1 MYAAKIIEAEKLSN
15 KGRADL
21 QNEIFVL
28 QHLKKHKNA
37 ITLFDFFQE
46 STSIY
51 LITECV
57 LGGEL
62 FDRIAS
68 KEVYTEIE
76 ARNTC
81 RSLLSVLAHL
91 DLYNIVHRDLKPEN
105 VLLVSKDDD
114 ADIKLIDFGFA
125 KMMKDGQYLTTQCG
139 TPTYVSPE
147 ILNGIPY
154 GTKSDMW
161 SFGVIMYTVLFG
173 YPPFLAQD
181 QRKLF
186 EMIKGGIVEYD
197 DGISSEAKSLLMG
210 LLNIDPKRRL
220 SASEASQ
227 SPWIVCG
234 DDGLLGQELDL
245 KKFCT
250 YNAKRKLRSAVLS
263 VSLV

>member
-1 MYAAKIIEAEKLSN
+1 MYAAKIIEAEKLRN
-15 KGRADL
+15 EDRTDL

-28 QHLKKHKNA
+28 RHLKKHKNA
-37 ITLFDFFQE
+37 ITLFDFFQD
-46 STSIY
+46 STNIY

-81 RSLLSVLAHL
+81 KSLLSILAHL
-91 DLYNIVHRDLKPEN
+91 DLHNIVHRDIKPEN
-105 VLLVSKDDD
+105 ILLLSKDDD
-114 ADIKLIDFGFA
+114 ADIKLADFGFA

-139 TPTYVSPE
+139 TPTYVAPE
-147 ILNGIPY
+147 ILSGIPY

-161 SFGVIMYTVLFG
+161 SFGVIMYTLLFG

-181 QRKLF
+181 QKKLF
-186 EMIKGGIVEYD
+186 EIIKGGVVEYD
-197 DGISSEAKSLLMG
+197 DGISPEAKRLLMG
-210 LLNIDPKRRL
+210 MLNIDPKRRL
-220 SASEASQ
+220 SATEASQ
-227 SPWIVCG
+227 SSWIVCSDG
-234 DDGLLGQELDL
+234 DLIGHELDM